1 MAAGWLLIEK
11 IDADMSFGIG
21 MKIDAKT
28 GMVFGA
34 QFGERWRKFPIS
46 NRRKNC
52 C

>member
-1 MAAGWLLIEK
+1 MAAGTADRK

-34 QFGERWRKFPIS
+34 QLGRTLAEIPDFES
-46 NRRKNC
+46 QKNC